1 MTKKAKAKSPMYK
14 PFSKIAPN
22 VKTGDVILMHGE
34 FPGSK
39 LIELGEWSIWSHSG
53 MIVRAED
60 IGMKGKVPD
69 LLFWESNTLKNL
81 PDVILK
87 VGKEGPMLV
96 DLLQRFKTNATTYNE
111 SLMCYIKV
119 NINRTPKMYQDFL
132 KFIPTVH
139 GATFP
144 SDIEMAGMEI
154 LGRVLKHQTPL
165 DKIFCSELLAGTF
178 NAMGWID
185 NTWPWNAYE
194 PGDFTKP
201 GKVELELGGTLNRLI
216 KFDPLK

>member
-1 MTKKAKAKSPMYK
+1 MAKKKPVKNYK
-14 PFSKIAPN
+14 PFSQIAPT
-22 VKTGDVILMHGE
+22 VQTGDVILMHGE

-39 LIELGEWSIWSHSG
+39 LIELAEWSIWSHSG
-53 MIVRAED
+53 MVVRAED

-81 PDVILK
+81 DDVILN

-119 NINRTPKMYQDFL
+119 NINRSPAMFKKFL
-132 KFIPTVH
+132 NFIPTVH
-139 GATFP
+139 QATFP
-144 SDIEMAGMEI
+144 SDLEMAGMEMV
-154 LGRVLKHQTPL
+154 GRLLKEQTPL

-178 NAMGWID
+178 QAMGWID
-185 NTWPWNAYE
+185 HSWPWNAYE

-201 GKVELELGGTLNRLI
+201 GKVKLQLGGTLSPLV